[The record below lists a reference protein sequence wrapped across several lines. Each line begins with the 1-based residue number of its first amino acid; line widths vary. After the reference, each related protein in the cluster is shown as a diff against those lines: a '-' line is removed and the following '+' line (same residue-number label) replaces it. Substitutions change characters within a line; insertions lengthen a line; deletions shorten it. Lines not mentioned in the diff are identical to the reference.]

1 MAKNLKKL
9 GVVSVIVFVVVI
21 LGTLAYAANEPD
33 ISLNDNALEIRG
45 CEEGTPSYANVSIVI
60 YNPGYTSASI
70 DPESADYVL
79 QIKEAVFWMGQKN
92 ADRNGGYEFV
102 VDMKNA
108 DPGEYTIVTY
118 SQESDESTQIKYFY
132 FTKEQQNRFIEDIV
146 LNAKSWEDVKKK
158 LLLTDEECTTAKV
171 FSLSDPLYFSADAD
185 GIAKLLYARTAEL
198 NPEDISGFTRVLL
211 ECALADNLSNG
222 NEFDIEQYFT
232 LFSPD
237 DDFVDTYKSRVN
249 DTAKKS
255 FTALFR
261 GEELNTMEDIS
272 NAFEVNTFL
281 AVVNNIKN
289 WADINYMIETHGD
302 SDSIDLSMDKYE
314 KCKDKEELAVELAK
328 KAPYTSI
335 EDFDDTLVKQA
346 KKIADASKGGSSS
359 GGGGGGGGKIGLGTT
374 TTLPQISA
382 DEFVETKEEPTSK
395 FTDIDSVEWARESI
409 EYLADKNIVSGT
421 ANGTFEP
428 NREIK
433 REEFI
438 KMLVSAFAK
447 VDSSAECTF
456 TDVSSDSWFYA
467 YAATAQKLG
476 VLSGYADGRMGV
488 GENITREDLAV
499 LAYRMAIQSGIEV
512 PHSNTKLFP
521 DEESIADY
529 AKIAVYG
536 MKATG
541 IINGMGDGTF
551 APKAYCTRAQAA
563 RIIHGLMKLE
573 GDR

>member
-1 MAKNLKKL
+1 MVKNLRKL
-9 GVVSVIVFVVVI
+9 GIISVIVFVVM
-21 LGTLAYAANEPD
+21 LNTLAYAANEPD
-33 ISLNDNALEIRG
+33 ISMNERSLEITG
-45 CEEGTPSYANVSIVI
+45 YEDSTPSYANVSMVI
-60 YNPGYTSASI
+60 YNPGYTSDSI
-70 DPESADYVL
+70 NSESGDYVL
-79 QIKEAVFWMGQKN
+79 QIKEAVFWMGQVN
-92 ADRNGGYEFV
+92 ADRNGEYRFA
-102 VDMKNA
+102 VDMAKA
-108 DPGEYTIVTY
+108 EPGEYTIVIY

-146 LNAKSWEDVKKK
+146 LNAKSWEDVKKQ
-158 LLLTDEECTTAKV
+158 LALTDEECTTAKV

-185 GIAKLLYARTAEL
+185 GIAKLMYARTAEL
-198 NPEDISGFTRVLL
+198 NPEDISGFAEILL

-222 NEFDIEQYFT
+222 NEFDIEDYFA

-237 DDFVDTYKSRVN
+237 EDFEDTYKSRVS
-249 DTAKKS
+249 DLAKES
-255 FTALFR
+255 FTASFK
-261 GEELNTMEDIS
+261 GQELKTMDDVA

-281 AVVNNIKN
+281 AVVNDIKN

-302 SDSIDLSMDKYE
+302 SDSINLSMDKYE

-328 KAPYTSI
+328 KAPYDSI

-359 GGGGGGGGKIGLGTT
+359 GGGGGGGKIGLGSS

-382 DEFVETKEEPTSK
+382 DEYTDTKEEPTSA
-395 FTDIDSVEWARESI
+395 FTDIATVEWAKESI

-421 ANGTFEP
+421 KAGTFEP

-438 KMLVSAFAK
+438 KMLVSAFAQ
-447 VDSSAECTF
+447 VDPSANCTF
-456 TDVSSDSWFYA
+456 TDVSSNSWFYT

-476 VLSGYADGRMGV
+476 VLSGYSDGRMGA

-499 LAYRMAIQSGIEV
+499 LAYRMAVKSGIDV
-512 PHSNTKLFP
+512 PHSSTTLFP
-521 DEESIADY
+521 DEDSIADY
-529 AKIAVYG
+529 AKEAVYG
-536 MKATG
+536 MKASG
-541 IINGMGDGTF
+541 VINGMDDGTF
-551 APKAYCTRAQAA
+551 APKALCTRAQAA
-563 RIIHGLMKLE
+563 RIIYGLIKLE